1 MKFVLRLFAFSLFA
15 ALCVAV
21 TIQKSIAAPP
31 ITIGYSDWPGWTS
44 WDIVEQK
51 GFFAK
56 HHCNVKLVWFAN
68 YTDSLNAFSAKQV
81 DSNCQTWSDSMGPIA
96 AGQASSVVLINDNS
110 AGNDAIIAGPG
121 INSVAQLRGKKV
133 ATELGTC
140 DQFLL
145 DEALAANHMSEKDI
159 QYIPIK
165 VQDCPA
171 AMLAHRVDA
180 VVVWEPNKSQL
191 LTSMKGSHDIFDS
204 KKVPGLIPDLLVFQK
219 SVVASRPQDIQNIV
233 DAWYDMLGW
242 WRTHPQEACAIMAKR
257 TDSPVDFYTKFITG
271 TRIFSAPEAVG
282 AFTKS
287 KKITSLYTSGAQ
299 ISSFLLSTK
308 QVPSAPNYAPTL
320 DGAFTKAALAKG
332 LGKMPPYPYTTK
344 VN

>member
-1 MKFVLRLFAFSLFA
+1 MRYVLRIFALAIVLTMSAFGT
-15 ALCVAV
+15 V
-21 TIQKSIAAPP
+21 KSVEAAPP

-44 WDIVEQK
+44 WDIVDQM

-68 YTDSLNAFSAKQV
+68 YTDSLNAFAAKKL

-96 AGQASSVVLINDNS
+96 AGQQCKVVLINDNS
-110 AGNDAIIAGPG
+110 AGNDAIVAGPG
-121 INSVAQLRGKKV
+121 INTIADLRGKKV

-145 DEALAANHMSEKDI
+145 DEALAINHMTEADI
-159 QYIPIK
+159 HYVPID

-191 LTSMKGSHDIFDS
+191 LTSMKGSHVIFDS
-204 KKVPGLIPDLLVFQK
+204 RKVPGLIPDLLVFQK
-219 SVVASRPQDIQNIV
+219 SVADSRPQDIQNIV

-242 WRTHPQEACAIMAKR
+242 WRTHPQQACTIMAKR
-257 TDSPVDFYTKFITG
+257 TDSPISFYTKFITG
-271 TRIFSAPEAVG
+271 TRIFSGKEAIG

-299 ISSFLLSTK
+299 ISSFLLTTK
-308 QVPSAPNYAPTL
+308 QVPKAPDYLSTL
-320 DGAFTKAALAKG
+320 DGKYTKAAVAKG
-332 LGKMPPYPYTTK
+332 LGVVPPYAYTTK